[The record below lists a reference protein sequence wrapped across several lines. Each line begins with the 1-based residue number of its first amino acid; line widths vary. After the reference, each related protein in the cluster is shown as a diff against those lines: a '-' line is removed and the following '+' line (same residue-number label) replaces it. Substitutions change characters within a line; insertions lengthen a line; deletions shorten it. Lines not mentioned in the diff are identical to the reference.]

1 MDTPATPAALDPELH
16 FNRGVLALRR
26 GEAALP
32 PAMASREDK
41 VPAGVDVALALMSL
55 ATVAA
60 SKALGQTGWIDRFK
74 QHMRTAVAEF
84 DQAIALAPDHA
95 AAHHHRALALRHLG
109 DTDAAREAARTA
121 VRLDP
126 SNPDSLS
133 LLRLL
138 DPAVPSAD
146 TRPSRSAPPE
156 SRPGRSSN
164 FKPVERARPSAAAS
178 VPITAIPAANRLT
191 WDDLVLPARTKRE
204 LRQVQL
210 VLESPEQA
218 RLLGVEPPSGLLLW
232 GPPGTGK
239 TTVARILASQ
249 AHFAFFAASP
259 ADIFSMWIGEG
270 EKAVARL
277 FEDARAAA
285 PSIVF
290 LDEIDALVPSRMGGM
305 SQASDKVV
313 NQFLHEIDGL
323 QVNKGVFVVGAT
335 NRPELLDSAL
345 VRGGRLSL
353 KIEVPLPDQA
363 GREAILRLH
372 TRGVQLVPGLELADL
387 AAQTDGYSG
396 ADLKALVNQAGLQAL
411 IRIADTG
418 GAEALT
424 VADFHYAMENIL
436 AGENDG

>member
-1 MDTPATPAALDPELH
+1 LDTPATPAALDPELH

-32 PAMASREDK
+32 PAMAIREDK

-109 DTDAAREAARTA
+109 DTDAARESARTA

-138 DPAVPSAD
+138 DPASPLAD
-146 TRPSRSAPPE
+146 TRPPP
-156 SRPGRSSN
+156 
-164 FKPVERARPSAAAS
+164 AAAS

-249 AHFAFFAASP
+249 AHFTFFAASP

-305 SQASDKVV
+305 SDSPPCRTP
-313 NQFLHEIDGL
+313 
-323 QVNKGVFVVGAT
+323 AT
-335 NRPELLDSAL
+335 FP
-345 VRGGRLSL
+345 
-353 KIEVPLPDQA
+353 PCA
-363 GREAILRLH
+363 G
-372 TRGVQLVPGLELADL
+372 
-387 AAQTDGYSG
+387 S
-396 ADLKALVNQAGLQAL
+396 
-411 IRIADTG
+411 
-418 GAEALT
+418 
-424 VADFHYAMENIL
+424 
-436 AGENDG
+436 